1 MASLANVKNQ
11 HALSK
16 LKLSTEF
23 KVMIKHIQEFAGLKD
38 VGQAEKYLEHMLKS
52 TNVLQLAS
60 HVKKTQVDKVQQEK
74 EEYEESKTEV

>member
-16 LKLSTEF
+16 LKFSHEF
-23 KVMIKHIQEFAGLKD
+23 KAMIKHVQEFAGLKD
-38 VGQAEKYLEHMLKS
+38 VGQPEKYLEHMLKN

-60 HVKKTQVDKVQQEK
+60 HVKKTEIDQV
-74 EEYEESKTEV
+74 